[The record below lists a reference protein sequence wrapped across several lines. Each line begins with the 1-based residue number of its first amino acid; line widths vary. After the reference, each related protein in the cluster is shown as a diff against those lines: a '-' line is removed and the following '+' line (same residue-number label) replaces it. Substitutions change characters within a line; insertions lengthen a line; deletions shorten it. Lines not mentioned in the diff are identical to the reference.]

1 MKFSRQ
7 WLDVPARFGFGGGF
21 VDYEEFWFVG
31 AIGVLGSIFVE
42 LLEEVH
48 YFDERMIVGDVFCVA
63 VRVVAFAIQMN
74 CF

>member
-1 MKFSRQ
+1 M
-7 WLDVPARFGFGGGF
+7 
-21 VDYEEFWFVG
+21 DYEEFWFVG